1 MQEKN
6 TGLTKKQAKIVEI
19 TIVTFCVLS
28 LMAIFQPF
36 SILLYSIA
44 CVCVV
49 IGGLMF
55 NLVPLCREGVKPGQL
70 VKIAI
75 IIFTILV
82 IAILLAIGSAYLY
95 GIYLENTRPT

>member
-6 TGLTKKQAKIVEI
+6 SGLTKKQAKIVEI
-19 TIVTFCVLS
+19 TIVTFCVIS
-28 LMAIFQPF
+28 LIAIFQPF
-36 SILLYSIA
+36 SILLYTIA

-55 NLVPLCREGVKPGQL
+55 NLVPLCRKGVKPGQL

-82 IAILLAIGSAYLY
+82 IAILLSIASAHLY
-95 GIYLENTRPT
+95 GIYLESTRPS